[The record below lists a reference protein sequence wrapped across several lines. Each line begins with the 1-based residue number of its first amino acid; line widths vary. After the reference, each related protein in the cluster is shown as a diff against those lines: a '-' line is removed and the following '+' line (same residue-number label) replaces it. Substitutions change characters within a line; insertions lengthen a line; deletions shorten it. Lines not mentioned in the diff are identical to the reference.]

1 MQQYGRSFRQA
12 ERHMVIERFSR
23 MAAPL
28 IAPHQGGQDD
38 NNAGAE
44 TPAHPRAPEAL
55 DGSSYA
61 GAKEAA
67 MSFSARL
74 APLIVSLFLAVPA
87 SAQEIEIEVG
97 TNLFCDTREQV
108 ERFVALYDGDTQ
120 NAVDGVNAAEHDPN
134 ACAVSTMAYVRGPKL
149 ATARSKNTAFQIVK
163 ILVIG
168 VVAEDGV
175 HAVEPAPFFSVVTVE
190 EISV

>member
-1 MQQYGRSFRQA
+1 MQQYGPSFRQA
-12 ERHMVIERFSR
+12 ERHMTVERFAR
-23 MAAPL
+23 RVAPL
-28 IAPHQGGQDD
+28 IALHQGGQDK
-38 NNAGAE
+38 NNAARRRGR
-44 TPAHPRAPEAL
+44 TLPRRRRL
-55 DGSSYA
+55 DGFSYA
-61 GAKEAA
+61 DAKEAA

-74 APLIVSLFLAVPA
+74 APLIVSLLLAVPA
-87 SAQEIEIEVG
+87 SAQEIEVEVG

-120 NAVDGVNAAEHDPN
+120 NAVDGVNAAEHDPS
-134 ACAVSTMAYVRGPKL
+134 ACAVSTVAYVRGPKL

>member
-1 MQQYGRSFRQA
+1 
-12 ERHMVIERFSR
+12 
-23 MAAPL
+23 
-28 IAPHQGGQDD
+28 
-38 NNAGAE
+38 
-44 TPAHPRAPEAL
+44 
-55 DGSSYA
+55 
-61 GAKEAA
+61 

-74 APLIVSLFLAVPA
+74 APLIVPLFLAVPA

-120 NAVDGVNAAEHDPN
+120 NAVDGVNAAEHDPS

-175 HAVEPAPFFSVVTVE
+175 HSVEPAPFFSVVTVE

>member
-1 MQQYGRSFRQA
+1 
-12 ERHMVIERFSR
+12 
-23 MAAPL
+23 
-28 IAPHQGGQDD
+28 
-38 NNAGAE
+38 
-44 TPAHPRAPEAL
+44 
-55 DGSSYA
+55 
-61 GAKEAA
+61 

-74 APLIVSLFLAVPA
+74 APLIVSLFIAVPA
-87 SAQEIEIEVG
+87 SAQEIEVG

-120 NAVDGVNAAEHDPN
+120 NAVDGVNAAVHDPS
-134 ACAVSTMAYVRGPKL
+134 ACAVSTVAYVRGPKL

-175 HAVEPAPFFSVVTVE
+175 HAVEPASFFSVITVE
-190 EISV
+190 EIGV